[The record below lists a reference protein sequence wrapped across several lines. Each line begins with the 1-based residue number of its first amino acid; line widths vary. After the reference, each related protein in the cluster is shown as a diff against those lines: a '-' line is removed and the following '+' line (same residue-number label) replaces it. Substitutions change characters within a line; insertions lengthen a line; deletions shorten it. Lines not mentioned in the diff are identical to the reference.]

1 MQSSLKRII
10 IGASFFLAT
19 VVGATIGYMA
29 YGWSFLDAVY
39 MVIITIFGVGFGEVK
54 PINTPSLRAFTMLVI
69 ICGTTSAVYV
79 VGGFFQMLTEGE
91 INKAFSDRRMN
102 KEMESLENHVI
113 ICGFGRIGRILTT
126 KLAKTAQSFIIVDNN
141 PDRIRL
147 AQEKGYI
154 TLNGNATDESI
165 LQKAGI
171 DKARVLAT
179 VLPDDALNV
188 FITLTARELSPQLYI
203 IARGEYPSTE
213 KKLKLAGADQV
224 VLPATIG
231 AERMAHLIT
240 HPAAIDFLQEDEG
253 RRNLN
258 ELLADI
264 DLQFEEYSILSDSPF
279 LAQPISQM
287 EVRGQGAF
295 IIVAIRQFD
304 GRVITHPDN
313 STILQQGDT
322 VILLGHRGDVPNFAR
337 RYALR
342 REMRYRGSSW

>member
-1 MQSSLKRII
+1 LPF
-10 IGASFFLAT
+10 ASCL
-19 VVGATIGYMA
+19 
-29 YGWSFLDAVY
+29 LP
-39 MVIITIFGVGFGEVK
+39 IFTRK
-54 PINTPSLRAFTMLVI
+54 L
-69 ICGTTSAVYV
+69 
-79 VGGFFQMLTEGE
+79 
-91 INKAFSDRRMN
+91 
-102 KEMESLENHVI
+102 
-113 ICGFGRIGRILTT
+113 ILHDY
-126 KLAKTAQSFIIVDNN
+126 L
-141 PDRIRL
+141 
-147 AQEKGYI
+147 

-264 DLQFEEYSILSDSPF
+264 DMQFEEYSILRDSPF
-279 LAQPISQM
+279 LGQPKYLSKINYTHLTTSCLLPL
-287 EVRGQGAF
+287 AF
-295 IIVAIRQFD
+295 CL
-304 GRVITHPDN
+304 
-313 STILQQGDT
+313 SS
-322 VILLGHRGDVPNFAR
+322 LGN
-337 RYALR
+337 
-342 REMRYRGSSW
+342 